1 LAGRSALGPDD
12 TVRAR
17 SGRLSALSVF
27 YSKSGFYGGFVCAR
41 RALHRQKTGAVG
53 PAGQSLADMLNSFAV
68 ALKAEKE
75 LDEALGAGCGGLR
88 LRCVWSFWHHL

>member
-1 LAGRSALGPDD
+1 
-12 TVRAR
+12 
-17 SGRLSALSVF
+17 
-27 YSKSGFYGGFVCAR
+27 
-41 RALHRQKTGAVG
+41 
-53 PAGQSLADMLNSFAV
+53 MLNSFAV